1 MVMISTVVL
10 TGVLFVEIPK
20 GFFPQE
26 DTGLIQGI
34 AEGARKHLAAGDEG
48 PHAGGSGGGD
58 EGPRGRRGQR
68 LYRTRRA
75 DRDRE

>member
-1 MVMISTVVL
+1 MVALRHRLITLMVMICTVAL

-34 AEGARKHLAAGDEG
+34 APRARKT
-48 PHAGGSGGGD
+48 S
-58 EGPRGRRGQR
+58 RR
-68 LYRTRRA
+68 RR
-75 DRDRE
+75 